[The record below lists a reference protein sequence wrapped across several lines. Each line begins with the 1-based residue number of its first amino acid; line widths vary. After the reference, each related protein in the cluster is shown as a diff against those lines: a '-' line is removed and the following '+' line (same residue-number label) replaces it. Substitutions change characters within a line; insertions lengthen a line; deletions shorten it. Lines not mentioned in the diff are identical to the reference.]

1 MKTLRCA
8 GTLVVCLMMSCGAYS
23 QSDILIPRQVVEK
36 IVIDLDRYDSMLEEY
51 GVLKEVVVKQDRV
64 ILMQDSIVRDIR
76 LQREGC
82 RDDLNNCIDQNLLL
96 SKQNDKLL
104 AKMKRQKFW
113 FTLLVGVVS
122 GIAIIK

>member
-1 MKTLRCA
+1 
-8 GTLVVCLMMSCGAYS
+8 MMSCGAYS

-104 AKMKRQKFW
+104 AKIKRQKFW